1 MQEKPHRE
9 ALMDNPFLP
18 ISKQLE
24 DVLALQ
30 RKLLQMLEGEKSDPP
45 EQRRILSLQEF
56 CEYVG
61 ISKQTAYKLTSGQK
75 VPHSK
80 RGKRIFFDREK
91 VDEWLLENQVAT
103 VSEIQQEANDFID
116 STRRKHK

>member
-1 MQEKPHRE
+1 
-9 ALMDNPFLP
+9 
-18 ISKQLE
+18 
-24 DVLALQ
+24 
-30 RKLLQMLEGEKSDPP
+30 MLEGEKINLP

-116 STRRKHK
+116 STPRKHQ